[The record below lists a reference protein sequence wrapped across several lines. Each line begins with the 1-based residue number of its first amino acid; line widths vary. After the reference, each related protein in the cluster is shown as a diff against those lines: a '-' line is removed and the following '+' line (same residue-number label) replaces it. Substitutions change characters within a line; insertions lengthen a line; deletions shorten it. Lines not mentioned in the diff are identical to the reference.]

1 MTRCAV
7 IGLGNAGFLYDYPLS
22 NNTYS
27 HAKAYFELKN
37 TELIAASE
45 IDQKKIKIFQ
55 SVYNVPVY
63 NSYLNM
69 MEHEK
74 IDIVSICSP
83 NSTHTKILQDLIKYN
98 IKCVF
103 CEKPISNSLDY

>member
-63 NSYLNM
+63 NSYLDM

-74 IDIVSICSP
+74 IDIDTMVSDAL
-83 NSTHTKILQDLIKYN
+83 ILLRLAGKYYH
-98 IKCVF
+98 IDDHGVK
-103 CEKPISNSLDY
+103 